1 MIDASR
7 SPLVAALVA
16 ATGALLA
23 LLLLAPGVASAHP
36 EVTSTVP
43 ADGAT
48 LAEAPGEVSV
58 TFGSEFEA
66 PIASLKVYDMGSERV
81 DNDDATVR
89 PDQPR
94 TVVTTTGELPDGT
107 YLAIWRAVGLD
118 DGHTVIGKFTFT
130 VGDPTAAGA
139 VTAEDPAL
147 PVVDEALVAAVVDEV
162 DGTGPWPARV
172 VGTLRLLGIAGALL
186 AAGAGL
192 VVVARLRGRAG
203 RWWRETSHDVRRVV
217 TVGARLAVAAAVL
230 QVPAEAW
237 LRAGGT
243 EGLAAALPGVLGG
256 TVGLSV
262 LVRIIAFA
270 PFAVPMRTTSPVLVV
285 GLWAVGLAGFV
296 VEGHSISEEPFLV
309 VALADMV
316 HLGAGAV
323 WFGGLVAL
331 AVVLRRAAET
341 SDAAGVADVVAWFS
355 SAAAVAVV
363 AAGLAGAV
371 LAATGVGS
379 VDAATG
385 TTYGVLVLAKVALV
399 AVVAGIGG
407 WNRFALVPQIRA
419 GVRAVPEGA
428 ATSTAVLVGARTV
441 SVAQDAIGRLQRTV
455 RLEAVL
461 LVGVLVL
468 TVLLAS
474 QPTP

>member
-1 MIDASR
+1 MSR
-7 SPLVAALVA
+7 PRRTPLVAALVA

-23 LLLLAPGVASAHP
+23 LLLAPGVAAAHP

-48 LAEAPGEVSV
+48 VATTPSEVRV

-66 PIASLKVYDMGSERV
+66 PIASLKVYDMGSQRV
-81 DNDDATVR
+81 DNGDATVH
-89 PDQPR
+89 PEHPR
-94 TVVTTTGELPDGT
+94 TVVATTGDLPDGT

-118 DGHTVIGKFTFT
+118 DGHTVIGKFMFT
-130 VGDPTAAGA
+130 V
-139 VTAEDPAL
+139 EDPAAAAAVAAPAPP
-147 PVVDEALVAAVVDEV
+147 PVVDEALVAAVVAEV
-162 DGTGPWPARV
+162 DQTGPWPARV
-172 VGTLRLLGIAGALL
+172 VGATRLFGIVGALL

-192 VVVARLRGRAG
+192 LVVARLRGRPG
-203 RWWRETSHDVRRVV
+203 RWWRETSHDVRRLV
-217 TVGARLAVAAAVL
+217 TVGARMAVAAAVL

-237 LRAGGT
+237 LRAGGA
-243 EGLAAALPGVLGG
+243 EGFGVALAGVLGG

-262 LVRIIAFA
+262 LVRVGAFL
-270 PFAVPMRTTSPVLVV
+270 PFAVPVRTSSPVLVV

-316 HLGAGAV
+316 HVGAGAV

-331 AVVLRRAAET
+331 AVVLRRASET
-341 SDAAGVADVVAWFS
+341 VDAAGVAEVVAWFS

-363 AAGLAGAV
+363 AAGLAGAA
-371 LAATGVGS
+371 LAAVGVGS
-379 VDAATG
+379 VDAATSS
-385 TTYGVLVLAKVALV
+385 TYGLLVLAKAALA
-399 AVVAGIGG
+399 AVVVAIGG
-407 WNRFALVPQIRA
+407 WNRFALVPRITGA
-419 GVRAVPEGA
+419 VRPVQAGA
-428 ATSTAVLVGARTV
+428 ATEAAVLPTRSV
-441 SVAQDAIGRLQRTV
+441 SVAPDAIAQLRRTV
-455 RLEAVL
+455 GVEAAL

-474 QPTP
+474 QPLP

>member
-1 MIDASR
+1 MTHAGRVPVI
-7 SPLVAALVA
+7 VAALVA
-16 ATGALLA
+16 ATVALVV
-23 LLLLAPGVASAHP
+23 LLPGVASAHP

-48 LAEAPGEVSV
+48 LARVPREVSV

-66 PIASLKVYDMGSERV
+66 PIASLKVYDLDSNRV
-81 DNDDATVR
+81 DNDDAAVYA
-89 PDQPR
+89 DHPR
-94 TVVTTTGELPDGT
+94 TVVATTGDLPDGT
-107 YLAIWRAVGLD
+107 YVAIWRAVGLD
-118 DGHTVIGKFTFT
+118 DGHTVIGTFSFS
-130 VGDPTAAGA
+130 VGAEFDDSAA
-139 VTAEDPAL
+139 
-147 PVVDEALVAAVVDEV
+147 AAVAGDL
-162 DGTGPWPARV
+162 GTGTAGRV
-172 VGTLRLLGIAGALL
+172 VGFVRLVGIAGALL

-192 VVVARLRGRAG
+192 LVVARLRGRTG
-203 RWWRETSHDVRRVV
+203 RWWRETSHDVRRLV
-217 TVGARLAVAAAVL
+217 TVGARLAVAAALV

-237 LRAGGT
+237 LRAGGS
-243 EGLAAALPGVLGG
+243 EGYGAALAGVLGG
-256 TVGLSV
+256 TVGLSA
-262 LVRIIAFA
+262 LVRIGAFA
-270 PFAVPMRTTSPVLVV
+270 PFALPVRTTSPVLVI

-331 AVVLRRAAET
+331 AAVLRRASET
-341 SDAAGVADVVAWFS
+341 VDAAGVADVVAWFS

-371 LAATGVGS
+371 LAAVGVGS
-379 VDAATG
+379 VEAATG
-385 TTYGVLVLAKVALV
+385 TTYGVLVLGKVALV
-399 AVVAGIGG
+399 AVVVGIGG
-407 WNRFALVPQIRA
+407 WNRFALVPRVRA

-428 ATSTAVLVGARTV
+428 AATTAVPLPPRTV
-441 SVAQDAIGRLQRTV
+441 TVAQDAITSLQRTV